1 MSLDVIGLAI
11 TAGGIAL
18 SVGAGVYAKTRDVM
32 VAFYKNQADRAM
44 SEAQSSVEAVT
55 KEKDYWHER
64 HEDDRKEIHA
74 MREQWNYDKL
84 ELERL
89 RAETNFTPIDTKLT
103 AFIEGQNRFNSGVME
118 INKGMMDR
126 MDNMAKAQT
135 EMTESFK
142 RQGEIF
148 VSVVQRLVP
157 ALTAEEE
164 KKQEEPL

>member
-1 MSLDVIGLAI
+1 MSPDIVGLAI
-11 TAGGIAL
+11 TAGFGLAL

-44 SEAQSSVEAVT
+44 SEAQSSVEAIT

-89 RAETNFTPIDTKLT
+89 RAETNFTPIDTKLN
-103 AFIEGQNRFNSGVME
+103 AFMEGQNRVNNGL
-118 INKGMMDR
+118 MDR
-126 MDNMAKAQT
+126 MDKMTEAQI
-135 EMTESFK
+135 EMTQSFQ
-142 RQGEIF
+142 RQSDIF
-148 VSVVQRLVP
+148 VSVVKRLVP
-157 ALTAEEE
+157 ALTKEEMQE
-164 KKQEEPL
+164 QEEPL